1 VYDDEEETG
10 PKRPRGREVLVA
22 EAGIDENGK
31 EHE

>member
-1 VYDDEEETG
+1 MRRR